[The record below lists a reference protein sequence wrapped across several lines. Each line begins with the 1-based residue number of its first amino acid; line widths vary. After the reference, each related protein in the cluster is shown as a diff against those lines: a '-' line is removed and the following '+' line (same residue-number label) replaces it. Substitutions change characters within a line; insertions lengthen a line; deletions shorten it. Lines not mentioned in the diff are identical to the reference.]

1 MLTNFNN
8 SKVMEKNNNPTIIN
22 LMLGSNINYKIDIKT
37 LNDVL
42 YKNKNIDDFTHLFY
56 IYNDIIEN
64 RNKEL
69 SFEEYTIL
77 GLFKEFND
85 NLKFIF
91 NSFPKLSNELLTIMF
106 NNIKERKEF
115 FCLLIFLREI
125 NKKENTEE
133 FSMKYKNRDKD
144 KDKNFKYV
152 FPDKDSIIK
161 KKLDKYFLK
170 EKNEEGKE
178 KYSVF
183 NYYYT
188 SKEEIEIFG
197 EPGSESDEVKRKTV
211 INFDKYRFK
220 VEYTCYNQNK
230 KNGDETK
237 GDELWDCL
245 WK

>member
-1 MLTNFNN
+1 
-8 SKVMEKNNNPTIIN
+8 
-22 LMLGSNINYKIDIKT
+22 
-37 LNDVL
+37 
-42 YKNKNIDDFTHLFY
+42 
-56 IYNDIIEN
+56 
-64 RNKEL
+64 
-69 SFEEYTIL
+69 
-77 GLFKEFND
+77 
-85 NLKFIF
+85 
-91 NSFPKLSNELLTIMF
+91 MF

-170 EKNEEGKE
+170 EKNEEDKE